1 MAGAADK
8 LAALT
13 GGANLN
19 EEQTAF
25 LEKLSALID
34 ELKPKQLSLDKLSG
48 RVRATRKRESV
59 VQLTIPHLSDSHLE
73 LGVAVE
79 PHAIVVGY
87 GSYDHIHFG
96 YGEPDPPTADA
107 LPFIRALFEGRVE
120 VVITYGWVWTNVKTF
135 QINVS
140 GQRVRIQSGST
151 PAMFAGGWKWPPRI
165 KETRRLSFA

>member
-1 MAGAADK
+1 VAGAADK

-34 ELKPKQLSLDKLSG
+34 ELKPKQLSLDKLLG

-59 VQLTIPHLSDSHLE
+59 VQLTIPHRSDSDLE

-96 YGEPDPPTADA
+96 YGEPDPPAADA
-107 LPFIRALFEGRVE
+107 LPFIRALLEGRVE
-120 VVITYGWVWTNVKTF
+120 VEITYGWVWTNVATF
-135 QINVS
+135 EINAS
-140 GQRVRIQSGST
+140 GQRVRIQSGSS
-151 PAMFAGGWKWPPRI
+151 PAMFSAGWKWPPRI